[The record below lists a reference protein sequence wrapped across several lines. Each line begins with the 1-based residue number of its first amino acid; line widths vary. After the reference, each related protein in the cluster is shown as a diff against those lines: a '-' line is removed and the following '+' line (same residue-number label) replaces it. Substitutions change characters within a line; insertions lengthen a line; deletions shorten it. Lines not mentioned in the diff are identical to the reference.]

1 MAKLSQLFDLIKT
14 ETVEDTDVIAAV
26 RDIEGAPEDVA
37 FTAGDLFGS
46 KGELTLSHVDRG
58 GAYDLAAVNNLSR
71 QTVEYTRHRDIV
83 HVWGTVRPNGSS
95 NSITVGSYWGLSGL
109 PYPAKTFRGGLVA
122 GRVIVLNTDQDFL
135 SGFGNGVVT
144 IGGPDLF
151 RFIITDSGA
160 QTFRDHHF
168 QFSYLIDEEES

>member
-1 MAKLSQLFDLIKT
+1 MADERNTPFNQVFPKLVQLTDEGLL
-14 ETVEDTDVIAAV
+14 ET
-26 RDIEGAPEDVA
+26 
-37 FTAGDLFGS
+37 GDGRPDPQQMLGDKGS
-46 KGELTLSHVDRG
+46 LTLSHVDRG
-58 GAYDLAAVNNLSR
+58 GAYNTAVVNDLSR
-71 QTVEYTRHRDIV
+71 QTVVYARNQSVV

-122 GRVIVLNTDQDFL
+122 GRVIILTTDQDFL
-135 SGFGNGVVT
+135 GGFGNGVVA

-160 QTFRDHHF
+160 QTFRNHHF
-168 QFSYLIDEEES
+168 QFSYIIDDEA